1 MLFLDQPIEMTVL
14 IYSSATRRGL
24 NMLRQLKIAARTSAC
39 FALMVVLVFG
49 LGIFSIQQLHGIREQ
64 SLEIENDAL
73 PGIALGDDIA
83 LAVEKTRTTVAKML
97 ATHDLAQV
105 AQAHNEFLERK
116 AGFQKAVEAYD
127 PLITDDE
134 ERALVEGLKSTY
146 QGYIERGEKVY
157 TLINENQAE
166 AGRALVWGEM
176 KAMAESIEAALG
188 KLEKINDDSEAESS
202 AAATSVYENALIVTQ
217 GVMFLKVLLTV
228 LLAWRLTKS
237 LAVPISQAL
246 HSSETIA
253 AGDLRPSA
261 INREG
266 TDEAAL
272 LLQSMERMRG
282 NLSQTLSQVGD
293 AAHQLASAT
302 EQMSVLMVNSNAD
315 LVVQNSEIEMA
326 ATAVTEMSQAVDEVA
341 RNAVATSEESKASSV
356 SAREGQEELN
366 QTVQS
371 ILELTRNVGTASVE
385 AQALATRTL
394 DITKVLDVIRAVSEQ
409 TNLLA
414 LNAAIEA
421 ARAGDAG
428 RGFAV
433 VADEVR
439 ALAHRTSE
447 STREI
452 ETMIGH
458 IQQGTKSTL
467 VALEV
472 STEQAQR
479 TKQQAESA
487 NAVLASI
494 ASSVMVIN
502 ERNTVIA
509 SASEEQALVA
519 REVDRNLVRI
529 RDLSAQSAVRT
540 GQTGSASQSLAE
552 LASDLTTTLRQFKLS

>member
-14 IYSSATRRGL
+14 IYSSATGRGL

-73 PGIALGDDIA
+73 PGIAQGDDIA

-146 QGYIERGEKVY
+146 QGYIERAEKVY

-166 AGRALVWGEM
+166 AGRSLVWGEM

-217 GVMFLKVLLTV
+217 GVMFLMVLLTV

-282 NLSQTLSQVGD
+282 NLSQTLTQVGD

-494 ASSVMVIN
+494 ASSVMVID

>member
-1 MLFLDQPIEMTVL
+1 D
-14 IYSSATRRGL
+14 
-24 NMLRQLKIAARTSAC
+24 
-39 FALMVVLVFG
+39 
-49 LGIFSIQQLHGIREQ
+49 
-64 SLEIENDAL
+64 
-73 PGIALGDDIA
+73 
-83 LAVEKTRTTVAKML
+83 
-97 ATHDLAQV
+97 
-105 AQAHNEFLERK
+105 
-116 AGFQKAVEAYD
+116 
-127 PLITDDE
+127 

-146 QGYIERGEKVY
+146 QGYIERAEKVY

-176 KAMAESIEAALG
+176 KAMAEGMETALG

-217 GVMFLKVLLTV
+217 GVMFLTVLLTV

-302 EQMSVLMVNSNAD
+302 EEMSALMVNSNAD

-341 RNAVATSEESKASSV
+341 RNAVTTSVESRTSSV

-366 QTVQS
+366 QTVKS

-409 TNLLA
+409 TNLL
-414 LNAAIEA
+414 
-421 ARAGDAG
+421 
-428 RGFAV
+428 
-433 VADEVR
+433 
-439 ALAHRTSE
+439 
-447 STREI
+447 
-452 ETMIGH
+452 
-458 IQQGTKSTL
+458 
-467 VALEV
+467 
-472 STEQAQR
+472 
-479 TKQQAESA
+479 
-487 NAVLASI
+487 
-494 ASSVMVIN
+494 
-502 ERNTVIA
+502 
-509 SASEEQALVA
+509 
-519 REVDRNLVRI
+519 
-529 RDLSAQSAVRT
+529 
-540 GQTGSASQSLAE
+540 
-552 LASDLTTTLRQFKLS
+552 

>member
-1 MLFLDQPIEMTVL
+1 MNT
-14 IYSSATRRGL
+14 
-24 NMLRQLKIAARTSAC
+24 LRQLKIAARTSAC

-217 GVMFLKVLLTV
+217 GVMFLTVLLTV

-282 NLSQTLSQVGD
+282 NLSQTLTQVGD

-394 DITKVLDVIRAVSEQ
+394 DINKVLDVIRAVSEQ

-494 ASSVMVIN
+494 ASSVMVID

-552 LASDLTTTLRQFKLS
+552 LANDLTTTLRQFKLS

>member
-1 MLFLDQPIEMTVL
+1 M
-14 IYSSATRRGL
+14 
-24 NMLRQLKIAARTSAC
+24 RQLKIAARTSAC

-217 GVMFLKVLLTV
+217 GVMFLTVLLTV

-282 NLSQTLSQVGD
+282 NLSQTLTQVGD

-394 DITKVLDVIRAVSEQ
+394 DINKVLDVIRAVSEQ

-494 ASSVMVIN
+494 ASSVMVID

-552 LASDLTTTLRQFKLS
+552 LANDLTTTLRQFKLS

>member
-1 MLFLDQPIEMTVL
+1 
-14 IYSSATRRGL
+14 
-24 NMLRQLKIAARTSAC
+24 MLRQLKIAARTSAC
-39 FALMVVLVFG
+39 FAFMVVLVIG
-49 LGIFSIQQLHGIREQ
+49 LGVFSLQQLRSIREQ
-64 SLEIENDAL
+64 SLEIENDSL

-83 LAVEKTRTTVAKML
+83 LAFEKTRTNVAKML
-97 ATHDLAQV
+97 STHDNAQV
-105 AQAHNEFLERK
+105 ALAHTEFLDKK
-116 AGFQKAVEAYD
+116 AGFQKSIQAYS
-127 PLITDDE
+127 PVITEDD
-134 ERALVEGLKSTY
+134 ERALINGLTSAY
-146 QGYIERGEKVY
+146 QSYSERAEQVY
-157 TLINENQAE
+157 TLINEGQAE
-166 AGRALVWGEM
+166 AARQIVWGEM
-176 KAMAESIEAALG
+176 RAMAEGIETSLG

-202 AAATSVYENALIVTQ
+202 AAASSVYDNALLVTQ
-217 GVMFLKVLLTV
+217 AVMLLTVLLTV

-246 HSSETIA
+246 LTSETIA
-253 AGDLRPSA
+253 AGDLRPTR
-261 INREG
+261 IDREG
-266 TDEAAL
+266 VDEAAL

-282 NLSQTLSQVGD
+282 NLSQTLTQVGD

-302 EQMSVLMVNSNAD
+302 EEMSALMVNSNAD

-341 RNAVATSEESKASSV
+341 RNAVTTSEESRASSV
-356 SAREGQEELN
+356 SARQGQEELN
-366 QTVQS
+366 QTVKS

-494 ASSVMVIN
+494 ASSVMVID

-552 LASDLTTTLRQFKLS
+552 LASDLTVTLEQFKLG

>member
-1 MLFLDQPIEMTVL
+1 
-14 IYSSATRRGL
+14 
-24 NMLRQLKIAARTSAC
+24 MLRQLKIAARTSAC

-97 ATHDLAQV
+97 AAHDMAQV
-105 AQAHNEFLERK
+105 TLAHTEFLDRK

-127 PLITDDE
+127 PLITEDD

-146 QGYIERGEKVY
+146 QGYIERAEKVY

-176 KAMAESIEAALG
+176 KVMAEGMETALG

-217 GVMFLKVLLTV
+217 GVMFLTVLLTV

-302 EQMSVLMVNSNAD
+302 EEMSALMVNSNAD

-341 RNAVATSEESKASSV
+341 RNAVTTSVESRASSV

-366 QTVQS
+366 QTVKS

-421 ARAGDAG
+421 ARAGEQG

-439 ALAHRTSE
+439 LLAQNT
-447 STREI
+447 
-452 ETMIGH
+452 G
-458 IQQGTKSTL
+458 KSTKEIAGMIEKIQAGVRETVESMRSGVQEVNEGVEMAGTAGQAIIEIRDSSGKVL
-467 VALEV
+467 QVVDQISFALR
-472 STEQAQR
+472 EQTA
-479 TKQQAESA
+479 
-487 NAVLASI
+487 AS
-494 ASSVMVIN
+494 
-502 ERNTVIA
+502 
-509 SASEEQALVA
+509 QDVA
-519 REVDRNLVRI
+519 RSVER
-529 RDLSAQSAVRT
+529 SAQMAEQNNISVQELLKTSGGLKNLAT
-540 GQTGSASQSLAE
+540 SLQTEVGKFRL
-552 LASDLTTTLRQFKLS
+552 

>member
-1 MLFLDQPIEMTVL
+1 M
-14 IYSSATRRGL
+14 
-24 NMLRQLKIAARTSAC
+24 
-39 FALMVVLVFG
+39 
-49 LGIFSIQQLHGIREQ
+49 
-64 SLEIENDAL
+64 
-73 PGIALGDDIA
+73 
-83 LAVEKTRTTVAKML
+83 
-97 ATHDLAQV
+97 
-105 AQAHNEFLERK
+105 
-116 AGFQKAVEAYD
+116 
-127 PLITDDE
+127 
-134 ERALVEGLKSTY
+134 
-146 QGYIERGEKVY
+146 
-157 TLINENQAE
+157 
-166 AGRALVWGEM
+166 
-176 KAMAESIEAALG
+176 G

-202 AAATSVYENALIVTQ
+202 AAASAVYDNALIVTQ
-217 GVMFLKVLLTV
+217 LVMLITVLLTV

-246 HSSETIA
+246 LVSETIA
-253 AGDLRPSA
+253 AGDLRPTQLD
-261 INREG
+261 REG
-266 TDEAAL
+266 SDEAAL

-282 NLSQTLSQVGD
+282 NLSTTLTHVGD
-293 AAHQLASAT
+293 AALQLASAT
-302 EQMSVLMVNSNAD
+302 EEMSALMVNSNAD

-341 RNAVATSEESKASSV
+341 RNAVSTSEESKASSV
-356 SAREGQEELN
+356 SACQGQEELK
-366 QTVQS
+366 QTVKS
-371 ILELTRNVGTASVE
+371 ILELTQNVSTASVE

-394 DITKVLDVIRAVSEQ
+394 DISKVLDVIRAVSEQ

-479 TKQQAESA
+479 TRHQAESA

-494 ASSVMVIN
+494 ASSVMVID

-552 LASDLTTTLRQFKLS
+552 LASDLTTTLRQFKLR

>member
-1 MLFLDQPIEMTVL
+1 
-14 IYSSATRRGL
+14 
-24 NMLRQLKIAARTSAC
+24 MLRQLKIAARTSAC

-188 KLEKINDDSEAESS
+188 KLEKINDDSESESS

-217 GVMFLKVLLTV
+217 GVMFLTVLLTV

-282 NLSQTLSQVGD
+282 NLSQTLTQVGD

-494 ASSVMVIN
+494 ASSVMVID

-552 LASDLTTTLRQFKLS
+552 LANDLTTTLRQFKLG

>member
-1 MLFLDQPIEMTVL
+1 
-14 IYSSATRRGL
+14 
-24 NMLRQLKIAARTSAC
+24 MLRQLKIAARTSAC

-73 PGIALGDDIA
+73 PGIAQGDDIA

-146 QGYIERGEKVY
+146 QGYIERAEKVY

-166 AGRALVWGEM
+166 AGRSLVWGEM

-217 GVMFLKVLLTV
+217 GVMFLMVLLTV

-282 NLSQTLSQVGD
+282 NLSQTLTQVGD

-494 ASSVMVIN
+494 ASSVMVID

>member
-1 MLFLDQPIEMTVL
+1 MQP
-14 IYSSATRRGL
+14 
-24 NMLRQLKIAARTSAC
+24 QAA
-39 FALMVVLVFG
+39 LFG

-73 PGIALGDDIA
+73 PGIVLGDDIA

-146 QGYIERGEKVY
+146 QGYIERAEKVY

-217 GVMFLKVLLTV
+217 GVMFLTVLLTV

-237 LAVPISQAL
+237 QAVPISQAL

-282 NLSQTLSQVGD
+282 NLSQTLTQVGD

-494 ASSVMVIN
+494 ASSVMVID

-519 REVDRNLVRI
+519 REVDRNLIRI

>member
-1 MLFLDQPIEMTVL
+1 
-14 IYSSATRRGL
+14 
-24 NMLRQLKIAARTSAC
+24 MLRQLKIAVRTSVC
-39 FALMVVLVFG
+39 FALMVVLVIG
-49 LGIFSIQQLHGIREQ
+49 LGIFSLQQLHGIREQ
-64 SLEIENDAL
+64 SLEIENDSL

-83 LAVEKTRTTVAKML
+83 LAFEKTRTSVAKML
-97 ATHDLAQV
+97 TSREPAQV
-105 AQAHNEFLERK
+105 EQVHAEFLVRK
-116 AGFQKAVEAYD
+116 AGFEKAIQAYT
-127 PLITDDE
+127 PVITEDD
-134 ERALVEGLKSTY
+134 ERALINGMVSAY
-146 QGYIERGEKVY
+146 QRYTERAEQVY
-157 TLINENQAE
+157 ALIKENQSE
-166 AGRALVWGEM
+166 AGRQIMWGEM
-176 KAMAESIEAALG
+176 RTMAEGFEASLE
-188 KLEKINDDSEAESS
+188 KLEKINDNSEAESS
-202 AAATSVYENALIVTQ
+202 AAASAVYDNALIVTQ
-217 GVMFLKVLLTV
+217 LVMLITVLLTV

-246 HSSETIA
+246 LVSETIA
-253 AGDLRPSA
+253 AGDLRPTQLD
-261 INREG
+261 REG
-266 TDEAAL
+266 SDEAAL

-282 NLSQTLSQVGD
+282 NLSTTLTHVGD
-293 AAHQLASAT
+293 AALQLASAT
-302 EQMSVLMVNSNAD
+302 EEMSALMVNSNAD

-341 RNAVATSEESKASSV
+341 RNAVSTSEESKASSV
-356 SAREGQEELN
+356 SARQGQEELK
-366 QTVQS
+366 QTVKS
-371 ILELTRNVGTASVE
+371 ILELTQNVSTASVE

-394 DITKVLDVIRAVSEQ
+394 DISKVLDVIRAVSEQ

-479 TKQQAESA
+479 TRHQAESA

-494 ASSVMVIN
+494 ASSVMVID

-552 LASDLTTTLRQFKLS
+552 LASDLTTTLRQFKLR

>member
-1 MLFLDQPIEMTVL
+1 
-14 IYSSATRRGL
+14 
-24 NMLRQLKIAARTSAC
+24 MLRQLKIAARTSVC
-39 FALMVVLVFG
+39 FALMVVLVLG
-49 LGIFSIQQLHGIREQ
+49 LGIFSLVQLHGIREQ
-64 SLEIENDAL
+64 SLEIENDSL

-83 LAVEKTRTTVAKML
+83 LAFEKTRTAVVKML
-97 ATHDLAQV
+97 AIQDATQV
-105 AQAHNEFLERK
+105 ADAHADFIEKK
-116 AGFQKAVEAYD
+116 AGFQKTIQAYG
-127 PLITDDE
+127 PVITADD
-134 ERALVEGLKSTY
+134 ERALVTGLTNDY
-146 QGYIERGEKVY
+146 QAYADKAEQSYKLGSDSQATAIRQAAWADMKKLADTIE
-157 TLINENQAE
+157 T
-166 AGRALVWGEM
+166 
-176 KAMAESIEAALG
+176 SLG
-188 KLEKINDDSEAESS
+188 KLEKINDDSEADSS
-202 AAATSVYENALIVTQ
+202 ASATQVFDNALMVTQ
-217 GVMFLKVLLTV
+217 LVMLLTVLLTV

-246 HSSETIA
+246 QTSETIA
-253 AGDLRPSA
+253 AGDLRPML

-266 TDEAAL
+266 VDEAAL

-282 NLSQTLSQVGD
+282 SLSQTLTQVGD

-302 EQMSVLMVNSNAD
+302 EEMSALMVNSNAD

-356 SAREGQEELN
+356 SARKGQDELN
-366 QTVQS
+366 QTVTS
-371 ILELTRNVGTASVE
+371 IIELTRNVGTASTE

-394 DITKVLDVIRAVSEQ
+394 DISKVLDVIRAVSEQ

-421 ARAGDAG
+421 ARAGEAG

-452 ETMIGH
+452 ETMVGH
-458 IQQGTKSTL
+458 IQLGTKSTL
-467 VALEV
+467 AALEV

-487 NAVLASI
+487 NAVLATI
-494 ASSVMVIN
+494 AHSVMVID

-529 RDLSAQSAVRT
+529 RDLSTQSAVRT

-552 LASDLTTTLRQFKLS
+552 LASGLTTTLRQFKLS

>member
-1 MLFLDQPIEMTVL
+1 
-14 IYSSATRRGL
+14 
-24 NMLRQLKIAARTSAC
+24 
-39 FALMVVLVFG
+39 
-49 LGIFSIQQLHGIREQ
+49 
-64 SLEIENDAL
+64 
-73 PGIALGDDIA
+73 
-83 LAVEKTRTTVAKML
+83 
-97 ATHDLAQV
+97 
-105 AQAHNEFLERK
+105 
-116 AGFQKAVEAYD
+116 
-127 PLITDDE
+127 
-134 ERALVEGLKSTY
+134 
-146 QGYIERGEKVY
+146 
-157 TLINENQAE
+157 
-166 AGRALVWGEM
+166 
-176 KAMAESIEAALG
+176 
-188 KLEKINDDSEAESS
+188 
-202 AAATSVYENALIVTQ
+202 
-217 GVMFLKVLLTV
+217 
-228 LLAWRLTKS
+228 
-237 LAVPISQAL
+237 
-246 HSSETIA
+246 
-253 AGDLRPSA
+253 
-261 INREG
+261 
-266 TDEAAL
+266 
-272 LLQSMERMRG
+272 MRG
-282 NLSQTLSQVGD
+282 NLSQTLTQVGD

-494 ASSVMVIN
+494 ASSVMVID

-552 LASDLTTTLRQFKLS
+552 LANDLTTTLRQFKLS

>member
-1 MLFLDQPIEMTVL
+1 
-14 IYSSATRRGL
+14 
-24 NMLRQLKIAARTSAC
+24 MLRQLKIAARTSAC

-146 QGYIERGEKVY
+146 QGYIEHAEKVY

-217 GVMFLKVLLTV
+217 GVMFLTVLLTV

-282 NLSQTLSQVGD
+282 NLSQTLTQVGD

-494 ASSVMVIN
+494 ASSVMVID

-552 LASDLTTTLRQFKLS
+552 LASDLTTTLRQFKLG

>member
-1 MLFLDQPIEMTVL
+1 M
-14 IYSSATRRGL
+14 

-217 GVMFLKVLLTV
+217 GVMFLTVLLTV
-228 LLAWRLTKS
+228 LLAWRLIKS

-487 NAVLASI
+487 NAVLAGI
-494 ASSVMVIN
+494 ASSVMVID

>member
-1 MLFLDQPIEMTVL
+1 
-14 IYSSATRRGL
+14 
-24 NMLRQLKIAARTSAC
+24 MLRQLKIAARTSVC
-39 FALMVVLVFG
+39 FALMVVLVLG
-49 LGIFSIQQLHGIREQ
+49 LGIFSLVQLHGIREQ
-64 SLEIENDAL
+64 SLEIENDSL

-83 LAVEKTRTTVAKML
+83 LAFEKTRTAVVKML
-97 ATHDLAQV
+97 AIQDATQV
-105 AQAHNEFLERK
+105 ADAHADFIEKK
-116 AGFQKAVEAYD
+116 AGFQKAIQAYG
-127 PLITDDE
+127 PVITADD
-134 ERALVEGLKSTY
+134 ERALVTGLTNDY
-146 QGYIERGEKVY
+146 QAYADKAEQSYKLGSDSQATAIRQAAWADMKKLADTIE
-157 TLINENQAE
+157 T
-166 AGRALVWGEM
+166 
-176 KAMAESIEAALG
+176 SLG
-188 KLEKINDDSEAESS
+188 KLEKINDDSEADSS
-202 AAATSVYENALIVTQ
+202 ASATQVFDNALMVTQ
-217 GVMFLKVLLTV
+217 LVMLLTVLLTV

-246 HSSETIA
+246 QTSETIA
-253 AGDLRPSA
+253 AGDLRPML

-266 TDEAAL
+266 VDEAAL

-282 NLSQTLSQVGD
+282 SLSQTLTQVGD

-302 EQMSVLMVNSNAD
+302 EEMSALMVNSNAD

-356 SAREGQEELN
+356 SARKGQDELN
-366 QTVQS
+366 QTVTS
-371 ILELTRNVGTASVE
+371 IIELTRNVGTASTE

-394 DITKVLDVIRAVSEQ
+394 DISKVLDVIRAVSEQ

-421 ARAGDAG
+421 ARAGEAG

-452 ETMIGH
+452 ETMVGH
-458 IQQGTKSTL
+458 IQLGTKSTL
-467 VALEV
+467 AALEV

-487 NAVLASI
+487 NAVLATI
-494 ASSVMVIN
+494 AHSVMVID

-529 RDLSAQSAVRT
+529 RDLSTQSAVRT

-552 LASDLTTTLRQFKLS
+552 LASGLTTTLRQFKLS

>member
-1 MLFLDQPIEMTVL
+1 M
-14 IYSSATRRGL
+14 

-146 QGYIERGEKVY
+146 QGYIERAEKVY

-166 AGRALVWGEM
+166 AGRSLVWGEM

-217 GVMFLKVLLTV
+217 GVMFLMVLLTV

-282 NLSQTLSQVGD
+282 NLSQTLTQVGD

-494 ASSVMVIN
+494 ASSVMVID

>member
-1 MLFLDQPIEMTVL
+1 
-14 IYSSATRRGL
+14 
-24 NMLRQLKIAARTSAC
+24 MLRQLKIAARTSAC

-146 QGYIERGEKVY
+146 QGYIERAEKVY

-217 GVMFLKVLLTV
+217 GVMFLTVLLTV

-282 NLSQTLSQVGD
+282 NLSQTLTQVGD

-494 ASSVMVIN
+494 ASSVMVID

-529 RDLSAQSAVRT
+529 RDLSAHSAVRT

>member
-1 MLFLDQPIEMTVL
+1 
-14 IYSSATRRGL
+14 
-24 NMLRQLKIAARTSAC
+24 
-39 FALMVVLVFG
+39 MVVLVFG

-217 GVMFLKVLLTV
+217 GVMFLTVLLTV

-282 NLSQTLSQVGD
+282 NLSQTLTQVGD

-394 DITKVLDVIRAVSEQ
+394 DINKVLDVIRAVSEQ

-494 ASSVMVIN
+494 ASSVMVID

-552 LASDLTTTLRQFKLS
+552 LANDLTTTLRQFKLS

>member
-1 MLFLDQPIEMTVL
+1 
-14 IYSSATRRGL
+14 
-24 NMLRQLKIAARTSAC
+24 MLRQLKIAARTSAC

-217 GVMFLKVLLTV
+217 GVMFLTVLLTV

-302 EQMSVLMVNSNAD
+302 EQMSVLMANSNAD

-494 ASSVMVIN
+494 ASSVMVID

-552 LASDLTTTLRQFKLS
+552 LASDLTTTLRQFKLG

>member
-1 MLFLDQPIEMTVL
+1 
-14 IYSSATRRGL
+14 
-24 NMLRQLKIAARTSAC
+24 MLRQLKIAARTSAC

-146 QGYIERGEKVY
+146 QGYIERAEKVY

-217 GVMFLKVLLTV
+217 GVMFLTVLLTV

-282 NLSQTLSQVGD
+282 NLSQTLTQVGD

-467 VALEV
+467 VVLEV

-494 ASSVMVIN
+494 ASSVMVID

>member
-1 MLFLDQPIEMTVL
+1 
-14 IYSSATRRGL
+14 
-24 NMLRQLKIAARTSAC
+24 MLRQLKIAARTSAC
-39 FALMVVLVFG
+39 FAFMVVLVIG
-49 LGIFSIQQLHGIREQ
+49 LGVFSLQQLRSIREQ
-64 SLEIENDAL
+64 SLEIENDSL

-83 LAVEKTRTTVAKML
+83 LAFEKTRTTVAKML
-97 ATHDLAQV
+97 STHDNAQV
-105 AQAHNEFLERK
+105 ALAHTEFLDKK
-116 AGFQKAVEAYD
+116 AGFQKAIQAYS
-127 PLITDDE
+127 PVITEDD
-134 ERALVEGLKSTY
+134 ERALINGLTSAY
-146 QGYIERGEKVY
+146 QSYSERAEQVY
-157 TLINENQAE
+157 TLINEGQAE
-166 AGRALVWGEM
+166 AARQIVWGEM
-176 KAMAESIEAALG
+176 RAMAEGIETSLG

-202 AAATSVYENALIVTQ
+202 AAASSVYDNALLVTQ
-217 GVMFLKVLLTV
+217 AVMLLTVLLTV

-246 HSSETIA
+246 LTSETIA
-253 AGDLRPSA
+253 AGDLRPTR
-261 INREG
+261 IDREG
-266 TDEAAL
+266 VDEAAL

-282 NLSQTLSQVGD
+282 NLSQTLTQVGD

-302 EQMSVLMVNSNAD
+302 EEMSALMVNSNAD

-326 ATAVTEMSQAVDEVA
+326 ATAVTEMSQAVDDVA
-341 RNAVATSEESKASSV
+341 RNAVTTSEESRASSV
-356 SAREGQEELN
+356 SARQGQEELN
-366 QTVQS
+366 QTVKS

-494 ASSVMVIN
+494 ASSVMVID

-552 LASDLTTTLRQFKLS
+552 LASDLTVTLEQFKLG

>member
-1 MLFLDQPIEMTVL
+1 
-14 IYSSATRRGL
+14 
-24 NMLRQLKIAARTSAC
+24 MLRQLKIAARTSAC
-39 FALMVVLVFG
+39 FALMVVLVVG
-49 LGIFSIQQLHGIREQ
+49 LGIFSLQQLHSIREQ
-64 SLEIENDAL
+64 SLEIENDSL

-83 LAVEKTRTTVAKML
+83 LSFEKTRTTVAKML
-97 ATHDLAQV
+97 STHDVAQV
-105 AQAHNEFLERK
+105 AQAHAEFLDKK
-116 AGFQKAVEAYD
+116 AGFQKAIQAYS
-127 PLITDDE
+127 PVITEDD
-134 ERALVEGLKSTY
+134 ERALINGLTSAY
-146 QGYIERGEKVY
+146 QGYTERAEQVY
-157 TLINENQAE
+157 KLINENQAE
-166 AGRALVWGEM
+166 AARQMVWGEM
-176 KAMAESIEAALG
+176 RAMAESIEASLG

-202 AAATSVYENALIVTQ
+202 AAASSVYDNALIVTQ
-217 GVMFLKVLLTV
+217 LVMLVTVLLTV

-246 HSSETIA
+246 LTSETIA
-253 AGDLRPSA
+253 AGDLRPT
-261 INREG
+261 RVDRG
-266 TDEAAL
+266 GVDEAAL

-282 NLSQTLSQVGD
+282 NLSQTLTQVGD

-494 ASSVMVIN
+494 ASSVMVID

-552 LASDLTTTLRQFKLS
+552 LASDLTTTLRQFKLG

>member
-1 MLFLDQPIEMTVL
+1 
-14 IYSSATRRGL
+14 
-24 NMLRQLKIAARTSAC
+24 MLRQLKIAARTSAC

-97 ATHDLAQV
+97 AAHDMAQV
-105 AQAHNEFLERK
+105 TLAHTEFLDRK

-127 PLITDDE
+127 PLITEDD

-146 QGYIERGEKVY
+146 QGYIERAEKVY

-176 KAMAESIEAALG
+176 KAMAEGMETALG

-217 GVMFLKVLLTV
+217 GVMFLTVLLTV

-302 EQMSVLMVNSNAD
+302 EEMSALMVNSNAD

-341 RNAVATSEESKASSV
+341 RNAVTTSVESRASSV

-452 ETMIGH
+452 ETMVGH

-467 VALEV
+467 LALEV

-487 NAVLASI
+487 
-494 ASSVMVIN
+494 
-502 ERNTVIA
+502 
-509 SASEEQALVA
+509 
-519 REVDRNLVRI
+519 
-529 RDLSAQSAVRT
+529 
-540 GQTGSASQSLAE
+540 
-552 LASDLTTTLRQFKLS
+552 

>member
-1 MLFLDQPIEMTVL
+1 M
-14 IYSSATRRGL
+14 
-24 NMLRQLKIAARTSAC
+24 RQLKIAVRTSVC
-39 FALMVVLVFG
+39 FALMVVLVIG
-49 LGIFSIQQLHGIREQ
+49 LGIFGLQQLHGIREQ
-64 SLEIENDAL
+64 SLEIENDSL

-83 LAVEKTRTTVAKML
+83 LAFEKTRTTVAKML
-97 ATHDLAQV
+97 TTQDAPQV
-105 AQAHNEFLERK
+105 AQVHADFLEKK
-116 AGFQKAVEAYD
+116 AGFQKAIQAYTPVISED
-127 PLITDDE
+127 G
-134 ERALVEGLKSTY
+134 ERALINGITSAY
-146 QGYIERGEKVY
+146 QRYTEKAEQVY
-157 TLINENQAE
+157 VLINQNQVE
-166 AGRALVWGEM
+166 AGRQMVWGEM
-176 KAMAESIEAALG
+176 RAIAEDLEASLG
-188 KLEKINDDSEAESS
+188 KLEKINDESEAESS
-202 AAATSVYENALIVTQ
+202 AAASAVYDNALIVTQ
-217 GVMFLKVLLTV
+217 LVMLITVLLTV

-246 HSSETIA
+246 LVSETIA
-253 AGDLRPSA
+253 AGDLRPTQLD
-261 INREG
+261 REG
-266 TDEAAL
+266 SDEAAL

-282 NLSQTLSQVGD
+282 NLSTTLTHVGD
-293 AAHQLASAT
+293 AALQLASAT
-302 EQMSVLMVNSNAD
+302 EEMSALMVNSNAD

-341 RNAVATSEESKASSV
+341 RNAVSTSEESEASSV
-356 SAREGQEELN
+356 SARQGQEELK
-366 QTVQS
+366 QTVKS
-371 ILELTRNVGTASVE
+371 ILELTQNVSTASVE

-394 DITKVLDVIRAVSEQ
+394 DISKVLDVIRAVSEQ

-479 TKQQAESA
+479 TRHQAESA

-494 ASSVMVIN
+494 ASSVMVID

-552 LASDLTTTLRQFKLS
+552 LASDLTTTLRQFKLR

>member
-1 MLFLDQPIEMTVL
+1 M
-14 IYSSATRRGL
+14 S
-24 NMLRQLKIAARTSAC
+24 MLRQLKIAARTSAC

-146 QGYIERGEKVY
+146 QGYIERAEKVY

-217 GVMFLKVLLTV
+217 GVMFLTVLLTV

-282 NLSQTLSQVGD
+282 NLSQTLTQVGD

-494 ASSVMVIN
+494 ASSVMVID

-552 LASDLTTTLRQFKLS
+552 LANDLTTTLRQFKLS